1 MDKTEITTYHVIQHI
16 DLSSIP
22 RRKRRFFRNKKRIVA
37 AVSRHI
43 TSMPDIRE
51 AEKQRII
58 QELREKLDHLAKEEL
73 ILLSERIFDQMSKE
87 EAEKIV
93 EKSIREKRK
102 STEQLTKAD
111 IEEIVNNI
119 YEHIKEPRSTS
130 FSEKQKEEPKK
141 EETAKEKE
149 LKKVKERL
157 SLLKRGTEKETVQQR
172 QQKQEPKKIPSD
184 EEILAE
190 LKKGSL
196 EEDDLGEGELSLG
209 DKEKDES
216 LFRELEELT
225 SEDKKKKK

>member
-1 MDKTEITTYHVIQHI
+1 MDETGITTYHVIQHI

-58 QELREKLDHLAKEEL
+58 EELREKLDHLAKEEL

-119 YEHIKEPRSTS
+119 YEHIKEPKSTS
-130 FSEKQKEEPKK
+130 FSEKQKEEA
-141 EETAKEKE
+141 TKEKE
-149 LKKVKERL
+149 VKKVKERL
-157 SLLKRGTEKETVQQR
+157 SFLRKDPEKEIVKQAVQQK

>member
-1 MDKTEITTYHVIQHI
+1 MDKTEFTTYHVIQHI

-22 RRKRRFFRNKKRIVA
+22 RRKRRFFRNKNRIIT
-37 AVSRHI
+37 AVSKHI
-43 TSMPDIRE
+43 ANMPDVRE

-58 QELREKLDHLAKEEL
+58 QELREKLEHLAKEEL

-102 STEQLTKAD
+102 GTEQLTKAD
-111 IEEIVNNI
+111 IEEIVNSI
-119 YEHIKEPRSTS
+119 YEHIKESKRNEVI
-130 FSEKQKEEPKK
+130 EKQKEE
-141 EETAKEKE
+141 TNKEKE

-157 SLLKRGTEKETVQQR
+157 SSLKKEPEKEVMQPKQR
-172 QQKQEPKKIPSD
+172 IQESKNIPSD
-184 EEILAE
+184 DEILAE
-190 LKKGSL
+190 LKKSSF
-196 EEDDLGEGELSLG
+196 DDELSESDLSLG

-225 SEDKKKKK
+225 SEEKKKKK